1 MVLRSKFAGF
11 GPMDGHRRA
20 AVVLAGVCLVAMAV
34 GVTPHWSVGQL
45 IGGAMSVLAFG
56 SIIALATAPRTELSR
71 PSVAGRIDPETASG
85 RRAA

>member
-1 MVLRSKFAGF
+1 MRGRDRFAGMAS
-11 GPMDGHRRA
+11 MDRHRRV

-34 GVTPHWSVGQL
+34 GVTPQWSIGQM

-56 SIIALATAPRTELSR
+56 SIIALATAPREEPR
-71 PSVAGRIDPETASG
+71 KASVAGRIDGVTASG